1 MDVVDILKEMI
12 LDFQQQRPT
21 AGVARQLAYK
31 TMREKAFVCIGVMRE
46 QGLKC
51 GVIVT
56 RDESETLTVE
66 EGHVSVVPIWQ
77 FLLF

>member
-1 MDVVDILKEMI
+1 MLQVCESLVHPET
-12 LDFQQQRPT
+12 RN
-21 AGVARQLAYK
+21 RELASL
-31 TMREKAFVCIGVMRE
+31 REAMRE
-46 QGLKC
+46 QGLNC

-56 RDESETLTVE
+56 REERETLTVE